1 MSNRKIS
8 HMAPTWQ
15 RFAQAFTFS
24 RNWDPFPLE
33 SHDDA
38 RDIAERLPPEADWFT
53 VHDVIDVLV
62 ELDRGPLVH
71 ARSGP
76 INRTGRYFVGA
87 QRLDIEAAMAMAKR
101 LHGDEWRC
109 LGLLEGLKAGIGS
122 FILTRHNE
130 IIAVKP
136 DDLVL

>member
-8 HMAPTWQ
+8 HMAPIWQ
-15 RFAQAFTFS
+15 RFAQAFTFGT
-24 RNWDPFPLE
+24 NWDPFPLE

-71 ARSGP
+71 AQSGP
-76 INRTGRYFVGA
+76 VNRTGRYFV
-87 QRLDIEAAMAMAKR
+87 EARSLTIPEALAEAKR
-101 LHGDEWRC
+101 RHGDEWQC
-109 LGLLEGLKAGIGS
+109 VDLLEGLKAGCQN
-122 FILTRHNE
+122 FIITRHGE
-130 IIAVKP
+130 IVAARP